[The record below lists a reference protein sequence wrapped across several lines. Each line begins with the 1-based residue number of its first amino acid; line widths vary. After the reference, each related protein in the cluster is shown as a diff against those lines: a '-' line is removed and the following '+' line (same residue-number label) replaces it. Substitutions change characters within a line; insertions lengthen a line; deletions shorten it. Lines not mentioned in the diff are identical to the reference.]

1 MLELSI
7 AILAG
12 GKGSRIGKEKAF
24 LKVNGVPL
32 IKLIYDR
39 ISPLSDDI
47 MIIIGNKSAEEF
59 KKLLPASAKILN
71 DFYYTNEPCRRA
83 HNGCIKHH

>member
-39 ISPLSDDI
+39 I
-47 MIIIGNKSAEEF
+47 
-59 KKLLPASAKILN
+59 
-71 DFYYTNEPCRRA
+71 CRFQT
-83 HNGCIKHH
+83 IS